1 MAGPIALKVL
11 TQEGLALEDEAVSV
25 IAPGEVG
32 YLGVL
37 RNHAPLV
44 TTLTPGKLIWQRP
57 DGSRKLAQVGRGLLE
72 VQHNRITLLTD
83 SVGEWSEFGSSRSP
97 HG

>member
-1 MAGPIALKVL
+1 MTLRVL
-11 TQEGLALEDEAVSV
+11 TQAGLALEDEAVSV

-44 TTLTPGKLIWQRP
+44 TTLTPGTLIWQRP
-57 DGSRKLAQVGRGLLE
+57 DGSRKLARVGSGLLE
-72 VQHNRITLLTD
+72 VEHNRVTLLTD
-83 SVGEWSEFGSSRSP
+83 SVGEWSEPGSSRSP
-97 HG
+97 HV